1 MRITPPSCLAWSRWK
16 VSLRP
21 ETNSKTAHSKRNW
34 IAYARWRRADLSDGV
49 VAMEAGSMSVWPA
62 IAGGLSA
69 VAVYCAGAAF
79 LERRRIR
86 RRSAALKLRLLK

>member
-1 MRITPPSCLAWSRWK
+1 
-16 VSLRP
+16 
-21 ETNSKTAHSKRNW
+21 
-34 IAYARWRRADLSDGV
+34 
-49 VAMEAGSMSVWPA
+49 MEAGSMSVWPA

-69 VAVYCAGAAF
+69 VAVYFAGAAF